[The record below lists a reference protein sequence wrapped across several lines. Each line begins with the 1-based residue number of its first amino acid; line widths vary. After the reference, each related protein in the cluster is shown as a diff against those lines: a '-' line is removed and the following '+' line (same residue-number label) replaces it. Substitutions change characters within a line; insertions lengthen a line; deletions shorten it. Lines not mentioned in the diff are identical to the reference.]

1 MRINSSKIIKINNLS
16 VCYGSQ
22 EKLILND
29 IKLEIKRGEHLAVI
43 GPSGCGK
50 STFAKSLVQM
60 LPKSA
65 ICTGDI
71 LIEGKNLKS
80 LNKEQ
85 LQFFRRENF
94 GYIYQDSLK
103 RLNPIMTVGAHLF
116 ELFKIHQPNKSNSLI
131 RENVNEMFLK
141 VGIDTKR
148 INSYP
153 HEFSGGMRQ
162 RVCIAMALALHPSII
177 IADELTT
184 SLDTFNSYQ
193 IMSQLLSLCKNFEST
208 LILISHD
215 INLAAKW
222 CKKVVIFDEGNIKE
236 YGEIREVLNS
246 PKSNIGKKLVQSATT
261 LKLNKFIKEDNQLIL
276 EVDNLRY
283 WFRLNSSI
291 FSPKWNKAINNVS
304 FQLFRNETLGFVG
317 MSGSGKTTLGRALV
331 GLLDKRGGIIKFY
344 INQDKLL
351 VNSKIQKA
359 KNIQMIFQDP
369 FSSLNPKMTVKNILE
384 DILLTHNFFDKALI
398 QRKVKSILKKLDL
411 PIDDSFFSSYP
422 NELSGGQL
430 QRIAIARALLIQP
443 EILICD
449 ESFNMLDAS
458 VKIEIL
464 KLLRRIQNEMN
475 LSIIFITHDLLLAKK
490 FCNRILIINDG
501 IIIEEGDSIN
511 IFNNP
516 KHPITKKLIDSCLNI
531 N

>member
-1 MRINSSKIIKINNLS
+1 MRINSSKIIQINNLS
-16 VCYGSQ
+16 VCYGFQ
-22 EKLILND
+22 GKLILRD
-29 IKLEIKRGEHLAVI
+29 LKLDIKRGEHLAVI

-65 ICTGDI
+65 ICDGDI
-71 LIEGKNLKS
+71 FIDGKNLKT

-85 LQFFRRENF
+85 LQLFRREKF

-103 RLNPIMTVGAHLF
+103 RLNPLMTVGAHLS
-116 ELFKIHQPNKSNSLI
+116 ELFKIHQPNQSNSLI

-141 VGIDTKR
+141 VGIDSKR

-162 RVCIAMALALHPSII
+162 RVCIAMALALRPSII
-177 IADELTT
+177 IADEPTT

-193 IMSQLLSLCKNFEST
+193 IMNQLLSLCRNFNST

-215 INLAAKW
+215 INLAAQW
-222 CKKVVIFDEGNIKE
+222 CKKVVIFSDGNIEE
-236 YGEIREVLNS
+236 YGQIKEVLNS
-246 PKSNIGKKLVQSATT
+246 PKSKIGQKLVQSANS
-261 LKLNKFIKEDNQLIL
+261 LKLKNFLKKDNQLIL
-276 EVDNLRY
+276 EVDNLRC
-283 WFRLNSSI
+283 WFRLNSSV
-291 FSPKWNKAINNVS
+291 FNPKWHKAINNVS

-317 MSGSGKTTLGRALV
+317 MSGSGKTTLGRTLV
-331 GLLDKRGGIIKFY
+331 GLLDKRGGSIKFN
-344 INQDKLL
+344 INQEKIPINL
-351 VNSKIQKA
+351 KIQKA

-369 FSSLNPKMTVKNILE
+369 FSSLNPKMTIRNILE
-384 DILLTHNFFDKALI
+384 DILLIHDFSDKALI

-411 PIDDSFFSSYP
+411 PIDDIFLASYP

-430 QRIAIARALLIQP
+430 QRVAIARALLIKP

-449 ESFNMLDAS
+449 ESFTMLDAS

-464 KLLRRIQNEMN
+464 KLLRRIQKEMN

-490 FCNRILIINDG
+490 FCNRLLIINDG

-516 KHPITKKLIDSCLNI
+516 KHPITRKLIDSCLNI